1 LYTKA
6 ARKDAKDFHSKFSH
20 ALLAL
25 SGDFGECYTHSR
37 KSAILHHRRKNM
49 QHHLHTIL
57 RLSREN
63 GFIARARK
71 FACALALALL
81 LPVAAGAYTVVMR
94 GGHRVEVP
102 DTFEVTATTLT
113 YESGS
118 GIYVTLQM
126 SSIDIAATE
135 RANGEV
141 AGSLLKR
148 AGRQPASQTPTA
160 KNSNAPRATR
170 TLTNLDLEGTRQRRL
185 ESEAAYERR
194 RKELNLPSREET
206 ERLRQEE
213 SARARELLN
222 SSEGAEAE
230 AEGYWRTRA
239 TSLRNELYA
248 LDAQI
253 NYLRARLSETSDTIS
268 TVSFATLGSPV
279 PFIFS
284 TGRPQTPP
292 VAFNGSVATGR
303 QPLLVA
309 ESGGQPRG
317 GVFLN
322 FSNSSGLFKH
332 RRVFNQFNQCLFAP
346 CIPGF
351 AATYPYN
358 YNSYDRSNLI
368 VQIRDLEATRA
379 GLQAR
384 WRLLED
390 EARRAGA
397 QPGWL
402 RP

>member
-1 LYTKA
+1 ML
-6 ARKDAKDFHSKFSH
+6 R
-20 ALLAL
+20 
-25 SGDFGECYTHSR
+25 
-37 KSAILHHRRKNM
+37 
-49 QHHLHTIL
+49 HLHTIL

-63 GFIARARK
+63 GFIVRARK
-71 FACALALALL
+71 LACALALALL

-94 GGHRVEVP
+94 SGHRVEIP
-102 DTFEVTATTLT
+102 DAFEVTATTLT
-113 YESGS
+113 YETGS
-118 GIYVTLQM
+118 GVYVTLQM

-135 RANGEV
+135 RANNEV
-141 AGSLLKR
+141 AGSLLQR
-148 AGRQPASQTPTA
+148 AERQLASQTPPA

-194 RKELNLPSREET
+194 RKELGLPSREET
-206 ERLRQEE
+206 ERARQEE
-213 SARARELLN
+213 AARARELLN
-222 SSEGAEAE
+222 QSEGAEAE

-253 NYLRARLSETSDTIS
+253 NYLRARLNETSDTIS
-268 TVSFATLGSPV
+268 TVSFATLGSPT

-292 VAFNGSVATGR
+292 VAFNGSASTGR

-309 ESGGQPRG
+309 ESGGGQPRG

-322 FSNSSGLFKH
+322 FSNSPGLFKH
-332 RRVFNQFNQCLFAP
+332 RRAFNQFNQCLFAP
-346 CIPGF
+346 CVPGF
-351 AATYPYN
+351 VQTYPYN
-358 YNSYDRSNLI
+358 SNSYDRSNLI
-368 VQIRDLEATRA
+368 MQIRDLEATRA